1 MKNDFIPVA
10 NPLLQYLSYQQEIDA
25 SVQRVFSRGRYIL
38 GESVSRFE
46 EQFADFIGV
55 KHCVGVASGT
65 DALVLALKAAGIGPG
80 DEVITVSHTAVA
92 TVAAIELAG
101 ALPVLA
107 DIDPLRRCLD
117 PRCIP
122 PLITSRTK
130 AILPVHL
137 YGQPADMQ
145 EISRIAAQ
153 HNLLVIEDCAQ
164 AHGARI
170 GAQTVGSF
178 GSLAC
183 FSFYPTKNLGA
194 LGDGGAVVTNS
205 AELADRLRWLRE
217 YGWKERYISHF
228 AGMNSRLDEVQAAIL
243 LVKLAHLQQDN
254 QRRLTIAEQ
263 YMQALEPLDLNLP
276 HLLPGT
282 THAMHLFV
290 IEHAQRDELRAFL
303 EAGGIGTAI
312 HYPQAV
318 HQQPAYQGRLKGS
331 DALPH
336 TEQLIPRILSLP
348 MYPELRDDQ
357 VRRVC
362 ARLLAWREKQG

>member
-1 MKNDFIPVA
+1 MNNEFIPVA
-10 NPLLQYLSYQQEIDA
+10 NPLLQYRSYQKEIDA
-25 SVQRVFSRGRYIL
+25 SVLQVFSRGRYIL
-38 GESVSRFE
+38 GENVSRFE
-46 EQFADFIGV
+46 EQFAAFIGV

-65 DALVLALKAAGIGPG
+65 DALVLALKAAGISPG

-92 TVAAIELAG
+92 TIAAIELAG

-117 PRCIP
+117 PSCIP
-122 PLITSRTK
+122 PLITARTK

-137 YGQPADMQ
+137 YGQPADM
-145 EISRIAAQ
+145 EEVNRIAAQ

-178 GSLAC
+178 GALAC

-194 LGDGGAVVTNS
+194 IGDGGAVVTNS
-205 AELADRLRWLRE
+205 AEVADRLRWLRE
-217 YGWKERYISHF
+217 YGWRERYISQF
-228 AGMNSRLDEVQAAIL
+228 AGMNSRLDEVQATIL
-243 LVKLAHLQQDN
+243 LVKLAHLQADN
-254 QRRLTIAEQ
+254 QRRLSITQQ
-263 YMQALEPLDLNLP
+263 YLEVLQPLPLTLP
-276 HLLPGT
+276 RLITGT

-290 IEHAQRDELRAFL
+290 IEHAQRDDLRTFL
-303 EAGGIGTAI
+303 EAGGVGTAI

-318 HQQPAYQGRLKGS
+318 HQQPAYMDRLKGFH
-331 DALPH
+331 ALPH
-336 TEQLIPRILSLP
+336 TEQLIPHILSLP
-348 MYPELRDDQ
+348 MYPELREDQ

-362 ARLLAWREKQG
+362 DRIIAWFDRQ